1 MAIDTFDHIQL
12 IAWPF
17 LDTNTPLPLNQSF
30 DGHMAIFTFDFFN
43 YFSVMTFRT
52 ILLEGLSMVFPGGV
66 TVRAFQPAANHMG
79 FMGKFDIIKG
89 NGPLLHPH
97 MAKGGAGHLSLKLPG
112 LIILI
117 DDGQSLFCIII
128 GCIEEFEGIFYIVNP
143 LPQKDKVVIV
153 TGFIEQVLP
162 FFKI

>member
-1 MAIDTFDHIQL
+1 MAIQTFDYIQL

-30 DGHMAIFTFDFFN
+30 DGNVAIFTFDFFN
-43 YFSVMTFRT
+43 LFSVMTFRT
-52 ILLEGLSMVFPGGV
+52 IFLEGLSMVSPGGV
-66 TVRAFQPAANHMG
+66 TVQAFQPAANHVG

-97 MAKGGAGHLSLKLPG
+97 MAKGSASHLSLKLLGP
-112 LIILI
+112 IILI

-143 LPQKDKVVIV
+143 LPQKDKVVVV

-162 FFKI
+162 FFEI